1 MNHVECVK
9 EIEGSGYQY
18 LCQPEWWCGV
28 GQVQIGKCSQ
38 VKVTGESV
46 FMDHVECVQEIEGC
60 GNRVL
65 RDFFY
70 HYEI

>member
-1 MNHVECVK
+1 M
-9 EIEGSGYQY
+9 
-18 LCQPEWWCGV
+18 
-28 GQVQIGKCSQ
+28 GQVQIEKCSQ

>member
-1 MNHVECVK
+1 M
-9 EIEGSGYQY
+9 
-18 LCQPEWWCGV
+18 